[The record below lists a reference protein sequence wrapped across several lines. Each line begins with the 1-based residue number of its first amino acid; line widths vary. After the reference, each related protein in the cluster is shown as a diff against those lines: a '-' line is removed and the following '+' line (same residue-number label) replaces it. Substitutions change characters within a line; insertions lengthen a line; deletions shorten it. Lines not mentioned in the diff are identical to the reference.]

1 MKYKLNNLYVLIFLH
16 GVCFYFAFYSSILVG
31 AVGLSQC
38 YASPVQCRGFR
49 KSGGWGGD
57 QAIFEISKRGL
68 RNFQDPGGG
77 DEDLWGVGKLSGSRG
92 DGLCRTMTSSR
103 GFRPPMT
110 LWECG
115 LTC

>member
-1 MKYKLNNLYVLIFLH
+1 M
-16 GVCFYFAFYSSILVG
+16 
-31 AVGLSQC
+31 
-38 YASPVQCRGFR
+38 
-49 KSGGWGGD
+49 GGD

-103 GFRPPMT
+103 GVQTPDDTMGVWFNLLNILT
-110 LWECG
+110 LS
-115 LTC
+115 T